1 MRKDIQA
8 INEAY
13 QKATSIV
20 TENVAPQRSLKD
32 LMRGYK
38 NSFESVLYDTYLG
51 DDEDTTTVLY
61 AFSYTP
67 ASEGDYD
74 TPGTSPEIDFLG
86 AFLNDETAAPVEVAE
101 EDIHDARVE
110 LINEL
115 GIEYCFVK
123 GTLTY

>member
-38 NSFESVLYDTYLG
+38 NSFESVLHDTYLSE
-51 DDEDTTTVLY
+51 DDYPDNPTTVLY
-61 AFSYTP
+61 AFRYVP

-110 LINEL
+110 LMNEL
-115 GIEYCFVK
+115 GIEY
-123 GTLTY
+123 